1 MTRETG
7 AVHFRS
13 SVRSSVRCSAV
24 NFCGQTSG
32 ADSFPVVSHFSVGG
46 AQG

>member
-7 AVHFRS
+7 CTS
-13 SVRSSVRCSAV
+13 GLLLGLLWSICGQ
-24 NFCGQTSG
+24 FCGQTSG

>member
-7 AVHFRS
+7 AVHFQS
-13 SVRSSVRCSAV
+13 SVRSSVWSSVV
-24 NFCGQTSG
+24 NCGQTSG

>member
-13 SVRSSVRCSAV
+13 SVRSSVV
-24 NFCGQTSG
+24 NCYCGQTSG

>member
-13 SVRSSVRCSAV
+13 SVRSSVV
-24 NFCGQTSG
+24 KCGQTSG

-46 AQG
+46 VQG

>member
-13 SVRSSVRCSAV
+13 SVRSSAV

>member
-1 MTRETG
+1 MTRKTG

-13 SVRSSVRCSAV
+13 SVRSYVV
-24 NFCGQTSG
+24 NCGQTSG
-32 ADSFPVVSHFSVGG
+32 ADSFPNVSHFSVSG

>member
-13 SVRSSVRCSAV
+13 SVRSSVV
-24 NFCGQTSG
+24 NCQTSG